1 MLLEIP
7 MMTMNTR
14 HFFKSRKGLSVV
26 VTSLIILVFSVLLA
40 MMAINYTNGLTRARM
55 KSSQQED
62 VRFHKVHAW
71 VEPLVNG
78 TDRSV
83 VAFKLH
89 NLGGKSI
96 ALQTI
101 DVRGSEMDWTT
112 VYFHQVNKTSENDLL
127 YSDLNYFDW
136 VSLVGDS
143 VTIDGY
149 AYNRSL
155 GSVFVGSGET
165 LVVYIKAPEIIFKSN
180 IGQPAPIAIGTANAN
195 FITEMVIELAP

>member
-1 MLLEIP
+1 
-7 MMTMNTR
+7 MMIMNTR
-14 HFFKSRKGLSVV
+14 HLFRGRKGLSVV

-62 VRFHKVHAW
+62 VRFHKTHAW
-71 VEPLVNG
+71 VEPLSNG

-83 VAFKLH
+83 IAFKLH

-101 DVRGSEMDWTT
+101 DIRGSEMDWTT
-112 VYFHQVNKTSENDLL
+112 VYFHLVNKTSESDLL
-127 YSDLNYFDW
+127 YSDLEYFDW
-136 VSLVGDS
+136 ASMLGDF

-149 AYNRSL
+149 LYNRSL

-165 LVVYIKAPEIIFKSN
+165 LVIYIKAPEIMSKSN

-195 FITEMVIELAP
+195 FITEIVIELAP